1 MTVVLN
7 QSQRGPG
14 LLDSGNIAVPG
25 AQPQTNYIFTALMAA
40 ADIAD
45 PTLTITFQ
53 MFLDNSLV
61 RDIQWTGGIVGKNG
75 AFREPS
81 FSYSTADIVPSTARV
96 TVSLP
101 KKISFGLDLT
111 TDLIVR

>member
-25 AQPQTNYIFTALMAA
+25 AQPTTNYIFTALMNA
-40 ADIAD
+40 ADVSD
-45 PTLTITFQ
+45 STLTITFQ
-53 MFLDNSLV
+53 MFLDSELV
-61 RDIQWTGGIVGKNG
+61 RDIQWTGGIIGRDG
-75 AFREPS
+75 AFVVPS
-81 FSYSTADIVPSTARV
+81 FSYATSSKIPSTARL
-96 TVSLP
+96 TVFLP

-111 TDLIVR
+111 IGSIIR